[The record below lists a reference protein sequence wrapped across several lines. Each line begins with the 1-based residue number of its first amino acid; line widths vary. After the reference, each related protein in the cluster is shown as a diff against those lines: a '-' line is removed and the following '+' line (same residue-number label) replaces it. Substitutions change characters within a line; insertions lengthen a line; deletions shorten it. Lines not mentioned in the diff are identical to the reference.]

1 MFWIKNT
8 INKMQIG
15 QWILFAVCL
24 LTGMAA
30 FLIGISDNIPGIILL
45 VVSISAA
52 FGIWVWKWHYPRKFW
67 ILLGAALISFPLGV
81 VLHNLFYALGIG
93 ASEYKILAGV
103 LGFLEVIFF
112 IVAVLCAGPAALTA
126 LIGGIIVSWKG
137 ISGIAR
143 VNRSYRRF
151 IQSHQISDKEMLK
164 FVNLARLS
172 ASGANLQPLKYI
184 LSNTEEKNQMIFP
197 TLSWA
202 GYLKEWSGPV
212 EGEKP
217 SAYIVMLGDR
227 ALGNSFQYDAG
238 IACQS
243 ILLGAAER
251 GLGGCLIGSIKKDSL
266 REILSIPEGYEI
278 LLVIALGK
286 PGEKVV
292 IEDLAPDGDIKYWRD
307 ENDLHHVPK
316 RGVGELILDL

>member
-1 MFWIKNT
+1 
-8 INKMQIG
+8 
-15 QWILFAVCL
+15 
-24 LTGMAA
+24 
-30 FLIGISDNIPGIILL
+30 
-45 VVSISAA
+45 
-52 FGIWVWKWHYPRKFW
+52 
-67 ILLGAALISFPLGV
+67 
-81 VLHNLFYALGIG
+81 
-93 ASEYKILAGV
+93 
-103 LGFLEVIFF
+103 LEVIFF
-112 IVAVLCAGPAALTA
+112 IIPVLIAGPAALTA

-137 ISGIAR
+137 IAGIAET
-143 VNRSYRRF
+143 NRSYRRF

-164 FVNLARLS
+164 LVNLSRLS

-184 LSNTEEKNQMIFP
+184 LSNTEEKNQKIFP

-202 GYLKEWSGPV
+202 GYLKEWPGPV

-217 SAYIVMLGDR
+217 SAYIIMLGDS
-227 ALGNSFQYDAG
+227 ALTNSFQYDAG

-266 REILSIPEGYEI
+266 RKALSIPEGYEI

-292 IEDLAPDGDIKYWRD
+292 IEDITPEGDIKYWRD
-307 ENDLHHVPK
+307 ENDIHHVPK
-316 RGVGELILDL
+316 RGLGELILDL